1 MNIKSQIPNLIT
13 LSNLLCG
20 TLAVYF
26 VSQDN
31 LPLAAVLILGGAFL
45 DFFDGLAARML
56 GVSGEMGKQLDSL
69 ADLIS
74 FGLAPAFIAM
84 HLAGAFA
91 NDSTF
96 SIWAFTPII
105 IAPFAA
111 YRLAKFNID
120 ERQTSDFIG
129 LASPSNA
136 VFWLSIPLILAYSD
150 TASGLGSAYLVF
162 AESQIAVNIAALF
175 ISLLMVSEL
184 PFFSLKFKSLKWS
197 GNELRFILIIGSLIL
212 LLFFGVQALPIIL
225 VLYFILSIL
234 HYLIKK

>member
-1 MNIKSQIPNLIT
+1 
-13 LSNLLCG
+13 
-20 TLAVYF
+20 
-26 VSQDN
+26 
-31 LPLAAVLILGGAFL
+31 
-45 DFFDGLAARML
+45 
-56 GVSGEMGKQLDSL
+56 MGKQLDSL

-91 NDSTF
+91 SDAAF

-136 VFWLSIPLILAYSD
+136 LFWLSIPLILAYSD
-150 TASGLGSAYLVF
+150 TAYGLGSAYLDF
-162 AESQIAVNIAALF
+162 RRIQIGMNIAALF
-175 ISLLMVSEL
+175 ISILMVSEL
-184 PFFSLKFKSLKWS
+184 
-197 GNELRFILIIGSLIL
+197 RF
-212 LLFFGVQALPIIL
+212 LFAKV
-225 VLYFILSIL
+225 
-234 HYLIKK
+234 

>member
-1 MNIKSQIPNLIT
+1 MNVKSQIPNVIT

-20 TLAVYF
+20 ALSVYF
-26 VSQDN
+26 VTQGN
-31 LPLAAVLILGGAFL
+31 LPLAAILILGGAFL
-45 DFFDGLAARML
+45 DFFDGLAARLL

-84 HLAGAFA
+84 HLAGAFTE
-91 NDSTF
+91 NQEF

-136 VFWLSIPLILAYSD
+136 LFWLSIPLIIAYSD
-150 TASGLGSAYLVF
+150 TSSGLGGLYLAF
-162 AESQIAVNIAALF
+162 AESQVAVNIVALLF
-175 ISLLMVSEL
+175 SILMVSEIR
-184 PFFSLKFKSLKWS
+184 FFSLKFKSLKWT
-197 GNELRFILIIGSLIL
+197 GNELRFILILGSLAL
-212 LLFFGVQALPIIL
+212 LIIFGVQALPIIL
-225 VLYFILSIL
+225 LLYFILSFI
-234 HYLIKK
+234 HHITRK